1 MLSTKIFFIPWG
13 IYRCSSLFC
22 ASITVYST
30 SVSELNIDSLKNQ
43 MKSLI
48 NISCILCI
56 NKFLG
61 NINMSLNNSYRTLVA
76 GRGTFIEKKKKDSG

>member
-1 MLSTKIFFIPWG
+1 
-13 IYRCSSLFC
+13 
-22 ASITVYST
+22 
-30 SVSELNIDSLKNQ
+30 

-61 NINMSLNNSYRTLVA
+61 NINMSLSNSYRTLVA
-76 GRGTFIEKKKKDSG
+76 GRGTFIEKKKRKTLAKRHRAPSNGSSDGSG